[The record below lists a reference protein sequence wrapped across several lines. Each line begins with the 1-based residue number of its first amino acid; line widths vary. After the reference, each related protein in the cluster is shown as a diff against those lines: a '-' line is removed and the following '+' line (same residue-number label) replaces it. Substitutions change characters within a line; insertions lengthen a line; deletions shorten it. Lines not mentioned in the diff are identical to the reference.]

1 MQPIRQP
8 LGMLQPC
15 AVEGVA
21 RARFS
26 LATVTRAALICL
38 PALTLAACSSATNPI
53 SIGSLPAA
61 DSVLANNPPTKVYA
75 DLAQKALSCWVGPK
89 GPLKATHIFHAEA
102 ASPTTGGRAE
112 IVLHERDT
120 TSPHPW
126 GKRAFRIELTDVGG
140 GTNTQIAMMNISL
153 PRDLADALRI
163 DVVNWAH
170 GTESCQAQVVRP
182 PPPDPV
188 PEPAVK
194 PPKKKKPS

>member
-1 MQPIRQP
+1 M
-8 LGMLQPC
+8 
-15 AVEGVA
+15 ANVA
-21 RARFS
+21 
-26 LATVTRAALICL
+26 RAALICW
-38 PALTLAACSSATNPI
+38 PALTIAACTSIANPI

-89 GPLKATHIFHAEA
+89 GPLKTTHIFHAEA
-102 ASPTTGGRAE
+102 ASPTTGGHAE

-182 PPPDPV
+182 PLPDPV
-188 PEPAVK
+188 PEPAAK
-194 PPKKKKPS
+194 AQKKKAGGGSAQRGSGP